1 MNIEKKEIKEES
13 LKRKIRRNEVHFSK
27 IESGLKNDNLENYMH
42 RNSRV
47 MNEIKTL
54 EEIFDENVNKRVLYE
69 SISKLKKEQQEI
81 LLDYMDNVKQVDI
94 AKKHGKSPSAIRQ
107 QLDKIIYDYRIL
119 LCSHPNFK
127 NTTQHD
133 DIKSTSKQ
141 ALKKYLKSV
150 EKSGKLNF
158 DIGQIQDFIS
168 EAKKAIKRSNLIGE
182 NIDVKKSMTKPL
194 QFKLTDKQVE
204 EFNAKFKEIGLDA
217 DFSKLKNYKGSI
229 LDALSEVDGFL
240 TKLNKNSEK
249 ID

>member
-1 MNIEKKEIKEES
+1 MNKKEISEES
-13 LKRKIRRNEVHFSK
+13 LNRKVRRNEVNFSK
-27 IESGLKNDNLENYMH
+27 IESGLKNESLENYVH

-47 MNEIKTL
+47 MNEVKTL

-94 AKKHGKSPSAIRQ
+94 AEKHGKSPSAIRQ

-127 NTTQHD
+127 NTSQHD
-133 DIKSTSKQ
+133 DIKNTSKQ

-150 EKSGKLNF
+150 QKSGKLNF
-158 DIGQIQDFIS
+158 DISQIQSFIS
-168 EAKKAIKRSNLIGE
+168 EAKKAIKRSNLIDE
-182 NIDVKKSMTKPL
+182 SIDIKKAMTKPL

-217 DFSKLKNYKGSI
+217 DFSKLKNYKGSM
-229 LDALSEVDGFL
+229 LDALNEVDGFL
-240 TKLNKNSEK
+240 TKLNENSEK